1 MCWGDYPVRFFVSH
15 DPSHSGAA
23 PWPQADQHVWF
34 SGGFRPPISKFSDCK
49 LASSGCFG
57 LHGSDVWQVDLVG
70 YSSRVFY
77 SNNSYFSVYIL
88 ERCDYVVMNKQGM
101 HHPLLSFTPSLTP
114 KVLKPACGKNTVLV
128 TVANFSLYK
137 IYNGNKYFN

>member
-1 MCWGDYPVRFFVSH
+1 MDFTALMFDKWILSVIAAVFFI
-15 DPSHSGAA
+15 ATTL
-23 PWPQADQHVWF
+23 
-34 SGGFRPPISKFSDCK
+34 I
-49 LASSGCFG
+49 
-57 LHGSDVWQVDLVG
+57 
-70 YSSRVFY
+70 
-77 SNNSYFSVYIL
+77 SVYTFL